1 MHYFRC
7 VVAHSE
13 GILIR
18 KAGTGDIPAVLSL
31 VRVLADFERAPHAVT
46 LTEASMRADL
56 EAGHFEAWLA
66 TEGQGRA
73 IGLVVCHRR
82 YSTWK
87 GLTAHLEDLVVLED
101 CRGQGLGR
109 RLLEVAVSWAQSI
122 GAQRL
127 HWEVLDW
134 NQPAID
140 FYEGLGAELNRD
152 WIPCRLGELALA
164 NFPLRYPHY
173 AS

>member
-1 MHYFRC
+1 

-31 VRVLADFERAPHAVT
+31 VRVLADFERASHAVT
-46 LTEASMRADL
+46 LT
-56 EAGHFEAWLA
+56 EAWLA

-101 CRGQGLGR
+101 CRGLGLGR